1 MKNDFIIRSERLLI
15 IDPEPEKLVPRIE
28 QWLSH
33 YEISILSASTGI
45 EGMEKFKL
53 YTPGLVLLN
62 CELPD
67 ISGMSVASIIK
78 DGKDG
83 ADTFVILYN
92 FSHAY
97 QNTKADLFFVQMGDE
112 DFDATMSAQLT
123 IHYTE
128 KFTRMAYNLELRA
141 ALRRQYQQ
149 LPGIL
154 HAERYSVLNFFSA
167 YSAGLSGDG
176 FDYWQDEAGN
186 LYGLLFDCTGHD
198 LSAYS
203 QVMALRSFLKKD
215 LKMYEVGYYKEIS
228 EVLESVNSDFFA
240 IDGSPEM
247 EAAIVFK
254 LDIKAH
260 KFLYCTAGMPGII
273 TKSTAGKWKQI
284 ESRNYLLGCK
294 KEARFDPEEI
304 GIDSLAE
311 ILVCSDGFYEL
322 VFNDKEVKESKIAK
336 HDDVSAVVIQL
347 SNKGE

>member
-1 MKNDFIIRSERLLI
+1 MKNDFIIRPERLLI
-15 IDPEPEKLVPRIE
+15 IDPEPQKLVPRIE

-53 YTPGLVLLN
+53 YPPGLVLLN

-97 QNTKADLFFVQMGDE
+97 QNTKADLFFVQMEDD
-112 DFDATMSAQLT
+112 DFDETMSAQLT

-154 HAERYSVLNFFSA
+154 HAERYSVLNFSPLTQPVFLEMALIIGRMKPVISMA
-167 YSAGLSGDG
+167 CSLTVPVMIFPLTVKLWPSGLS
-176 FDYWQDEAGN
+176 
-186 LYGLLFDCTGHD
+186 
-198 LSAYS
+198 
-203 QVMALRSFLKKD
+203 
-215 LKMYEVGYYKEIS
+215 
-228 EVLESVNSDFFA
+228 
-240 IDGSPEM
+240 
-247 EAAIVFK
+247 
-254 LDIKAH
+254 
-260 KFLYCTAGMPGII
+260 
-273 TKSTAGKWKQI
+273 
-284 ESRNYLLGCK
+284 
-294 KEARFDPEEI
+294 
-304 GIDSLAE
+304 
-311 ILVCSDGFYEL
+311 
-322 VFNDKEVKESKIAK
+322 
-336 HDDVSAVVIQL
+336 
-347 SNKGE
+347 